1 MLPLFST
8 FTPHPEIACC
18 PEEFDPA
25 KHNATYR
32 YNYPE
37 MFKAF
42 EKMKDADIRGVLRDV
57 IRRDRFFLAY
67 FVAGWEDGKS
77 TGNKPFIVN
86 MCRIL
91 DDGPQTGTVDVWARE
106 HGKSSCITIAGTVQR
121 VCNDPECTTAIF
133 SFRKSA
139 ADKFLDSIR
148 KIFES
153 DFMIWC
159 FPDIFYEKPE
169 SQSPSWSLQ
178 GGIRVKRKNQI
189 RRENTVESF
198 GLVEGAPIGGHFD
211 HRIYDDIETDVMA
224 RNPEQLEQCYE
235 SLLMSR
241 ALGREGGTEL
251 IIGTYYS
258 HCGALVRLG
267 EKKDIR
273 GKNMYQLRL
282 FPATDDGLITGKP
295 VFFSQAYLDDKKTDS
310 GFNTQYLCNPTP
322 SAEAKLEFSRFMR
335 IPRKKLPKNR
345 IKVMIVDPA
354 GDKSVQKGIG
364 NDKWSMGLLSIEPV
378 YDDLGLSNVFLED
391 LICAE
396 MSTGEAQDAA
406 VMMYSRNGRIVML
419 GVERVGTDS
428 AWLHIKNALAANRR
442 YLEMHKKG
450 TFGGNLMLL
459 APAGRS
465 KNYKIETNLSW
476 PLNNGKLHIVDDLPE
491 EAVNELKSECNK
503 FPFFHVDILDMMAY
517 LYDILADPTLPF
529 YFSHEDEE
537 EDEDNVPY
545 DGDAGRSEWTGY

>member
-1 MLPLFST
+1 VLPLFQT
-8 FTPHPEIACC
+8 FQPHPEIACS
-18 PEEFDPA
+18 PEEFNPA
-25 KHNATYR
+25 IHKATYR
-32 YNYPE
+32 YNYPAV
-37 MFKAF
+37 FAHI
-42 EKMKDADIRGVLRDV
+42 EKHPKEARGIFRN
-57 IRRDRFFLAY
+57 IIKTDRFFLAY
-67 FVAGWEDGKS
+67 FVAGWDDGKS

-86 MCRIL
+86 QCRLL
-91 DDGPQTGTVDVWARE
+91 DDGPDSGTVDVWARE

-153 DFMIWC
+153 DFMIWA

-169 SQSPSWSLQ
+169 TQAPVWSLQ
-178 GGIRVKRKNQI
+178 GGVRVKRKNQI
-189 RRENTVESF
+189 RRENTVEAF

-224 RNPEQLEQCYE
+224 RNPEQLDQCYE

-258 HCGALVRLG
+258 HCGVLVKLG
-267 EKKDIR
+267 EKKDIH
-273 GKNMYQLRL
+273 GELMYQLRL
-282 FPATDDGLITGKP
+282 FPATDDGTMHGKP

-322 SAEAKLEFSRFMR
+322 SAEAKLEFSRFVS
-335 IPRKKLPKNR
+335 IPRKQLPRNR
-345 IKVMIVDPA
+345 IKIMIVDPA
-354 GDKSVQKGIG
+354 GDKSVQQGIG

-378 YDDLGLSNVFLED
+378 YDDLGLSTVYLED

-406 VMMYSRNGRIVML
+406 TMMYSRNGRIIML

-442 YLEMHKKG
+442 YLELHKKG
-450 TFGGNLMLL
+450 SYGGNLMLL

-491 EAVNELKSECNK
+491 EPVAELKAECNK

-529 YFSHEDEE
+529 YFSHGEDEN
-537 EDEDNVPY
+537 EDYEIY
-545 DGDAGRSEWTGY
+545 DDQSGRSEWTGY